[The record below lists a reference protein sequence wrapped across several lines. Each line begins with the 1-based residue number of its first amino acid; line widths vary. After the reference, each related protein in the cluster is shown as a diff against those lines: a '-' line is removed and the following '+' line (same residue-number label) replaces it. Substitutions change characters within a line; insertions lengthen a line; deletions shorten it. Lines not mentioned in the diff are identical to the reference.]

1 MKLNF
6 IADRAKNKKLSLTK
20 AVARTKRLFLTKIA
34 AAFCGALACAALFS
48 CQKVPEMTLEEINAE
63 IRAARKEKYEDE
75 EKSPPEKVVFL
86 RSILAYAAILGDTRQ
101 KSDPVKIF
109 SKIIAMQPNAPLRGL
124 KRANIGL

>member
-1 MKLNF
+1 M
-6 IADRAKNKKLSLTK
+6 
-20 AVARTKRLFLTKIA
+20 
-34 AAFCGALACAALFS
+34 
-48 CQKVPEMTLEEINAE
+48 
-63 IRAARKEKYEDE
+63 
-75 EKSPPEKVVFL
+75 SPPEKVVFL